1 MRWPGSTGS
10 RNGSNAPRIAAA
22 TAPKLL
28 ESRGV
33 CRHATPG
40 CVLAAAGLELP
51 MKATI
56 AEPSQDYSTYALVR
70 RLLID
75 EALGY
80 WPRYAIAFLLMGIA
94 AAATA
99 LTAYLLGTMTNEAY
113 VKHNFHGIVV
123 IGVIAIVIF
132 AAKGFATY
140 GSAVVLSWIGNSIVA
155 NNQRRLFD
163 KLLQQNIGFFA
174 DRHSSEFIA
183 RLTTGAASVGQ
194 VINLLITA
202 FGRDLMSL
210 IGLTIVMVIQDPVMA
225 LIGFVSAPPA
235 FYFLRK
241 LIRRVRNIARNQF
254 TGGTRIIETMQE
266 ALQGLR
272 MVKAFALEDE
282 MRRRLEKSVA
292 EVQHESNKMARVSN
306 RASPLMEMLGGITV
320 ALATIYGGYRVIE
333 TGATPGEFVSFLA
346 AFLLAYEPAKRLARL
361 NIDLNNNLVG
371 VRVLY
376 EVIDSPSGEPNDDNL
391 PPLKLTKARIEF
403 ADVGFAYR
411 DDTPVLR
418 AMSFVAEPGKV
429 TALVGPSGGG
439 KSTVLNLLLRFYDV
453 GSGRIL
459 IDGQTLASVS
469 RRSLRHEIA
478 YVGQIVHLFR
488 GTIRENIAL
497 GKLDATDAEVI
508 AAAKAAHAHDFILSF
523 PAGYDT
529 PVGEHGLQLSGGQR
543 QRVAIARALIKD
555 SPIILLDEATASL
568 DSESEQHVQEALAE
582 LCKGRTTLVI
592 AHRLST
598 IMHADCIL
606 VVENGAVVESGR
618 HGELLRKGGRYA
630 SFYRLQL
637 KEQSPPVAEPEA
649 VAAASG

>member
-1 MRWPGSTGS
+1 
-10 RNGSNAPRIAAA
+10 
-22 TAPKLL
+22 
-28 ESRGV
+28 
-33 CRHATPG
+33 
-40 CVLAAAGLELP
+40 
-51 MKATI
+51 MKAVTT
-56 AEPSQDYSTYALVR
+56 EPSEDYSTAVLVR
-70 RLLID
+70 RLLVD
-75 EALGY
+75 EALAY
-80 WPRYAIAFLLMGIA
+80 WPRYAIAFALMGIA

-113 VKHNFHGIVV
+113 VNHNFHGIVI
-123 IGVIAIVIF
+123 IGMIAIVIF

-140 GSAVVLSWIGNSIVA
+140 GAAVVLSWIGNSIIA

-163 KLLQQNIGFFA
+163 KLLQQNIGYFA
-174 DRHSSEFIA
+174 NRHSSEFIA
-183 RLTTGAASVGQ
+183 RLTTGAAAVGQ

-202 FGRDLMSL
+202 IGRDLMSL
-210 IGLTIVMVIQDPVMA
+210 IGLTIVMFIQDPVMS
-225 LIGFVSAPPA
+225 LIGFVAAPPA
-235 FYFLRK
+235 FFFLRK
-241 LIRRVRNIARNQF
+241 LIRRVRNIARIQF

-282 MRRRLEKSVA
+282 MRRRLDRSVA
-292 EVQHESNKMARVSN
+292 GVQHESNKMARVSN
-306 RASPLMEMLGGITV
+306 RASPMMEMLGGVTV

-391 PPLKLTKARIEF
+391 PPLKLTRARVEF
-403 ADVGFAYR
+403 SDVGFAYR
-411 DDTPVLR
+411 SDTPVLR
-418 AMSFVAEPGKV
+418 GMSFVAEPGKV

-453 GSGRIL
+453 DSGCVL
-459 IDGQTLASVS
+459 VDGQNIASVS
-469 RRSLRHEIA
+469 RRSLRQEIA
-478 YVGQIVHLFR
+478 YVGQIVDLLR

-497 GKLDATDAEVI
+497 GKLGASDAQVI
-508 AAAKAAHAHDFILSF
+508 AAAKAAHAHDFIMSF

-543 QRVAIARALIKD
+543 QRVAIARALIKG

-568 DSESEQHVQEALAE
+568 DSESERHVQEALAE

-606 VVENGAVVESGR
+606 VVENGMVVESGR
-618 HGELLRKGGRYA
+618 HNELLRKGGRYA

-637 KEQSPPVAEPEA
+637 KEQSPALVEP
-649 VAAASG
+649 AANGASDRFQPGGWRHGRGLTL